1 MITSVA
7 KTEIVM
13 FIQPKKLLDNELMIG
28 SLIRLTQLD
37 I

>member
-28 SLIRLTQLD
+28 AWSDWLS
-37 I
+37 